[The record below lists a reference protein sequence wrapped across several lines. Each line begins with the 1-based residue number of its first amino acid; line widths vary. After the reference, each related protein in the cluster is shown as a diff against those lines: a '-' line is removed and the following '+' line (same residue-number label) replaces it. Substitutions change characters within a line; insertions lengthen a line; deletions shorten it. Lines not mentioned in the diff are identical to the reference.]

1 MSRIGKLPI
10 KIPTT
15 VDVTN
20 DNSLLKVKG
29 AFGTLER
36 TIPDVIGVEQ
46 TDGTLIVNLKKET
59 RANKALHGLYRTLI
73 NNMIVGVSEQFVITL
88 VLQGVGYRASVQG
101 TSLVL
106 NLGFSHPV
114 NIDIPDGITVEVVQ
128 NTTINIKACDKE
140 QLGLFAAKVRSWR
153 PPEPYKGKKN
163 IPSNIMYTAKKL
175 SELLSISPKELSDIT
190 IANTNKL
197 MEK

>member
-29 AFGTLER
+29 TFGTLER
-36 TIPDVIGVEQ
+36 TIPDIIGVEQ

-73 NNMIVGVSEQFVITL
+73 NNMIIGVSEQFVITL

-153 PPEPYKGKKN
+153 PPEPYKGKGILYKGEQ
-163 IPSNIMYTAKKL
+163 ILRKAGKSGKK
-175 SELLSISPKELSDIT
+175 
-190 IANTNKL
+190 
-197 MEK
+197 

>member
-20 DNSLLKVKG
+20 NNSVLKVKG
-29 AFGTLER
+29 KFGTLER
-36 TIPDVIGVEQ
+36 SIPEIIGIEE
-46 TDGTLIVNLKKET
+46 TDGTLIVRLKNKT

-73 NNMIVGVSEQFVITL
+73 NNMLIGVSEQFVITL
-88 VLQGVGYRASVQG
+88 ILQGVGYRASVQG
-101 TSLVL
+101 KSLVL

-153 PPEPYKGKKN
+153 PPEPYKGKGILYKGEQ
-163 IPSNIMYTAKKL
+163 ILRKAGKSGK
-175 SELLSISPKELSDIT
+175 
-190 IANTNKL
+190 
-197 MEK
+197 